1 MINAVFVFLFF
12 HSCLRE
18 VGVLMSAL
26 VSCSLHSRPHCAT
39 IMIIQK
45 KKKREKERWKKTTV
59 VTVYPK
65 QHSCTCWEDS
75 SREVTINCQLLSYR
89 FIITNK
95 ENKSVF
101 TQLKDRKMYLL
112 CQKLRV
118 HPDTRPPVIF
128 LGYHQSTRAE
138 GQGWGHPLITV
149 ML

>member
-1 MINAVFVFLFF
+1 MKENNSGNSVPKT
-12 HSCLRE
+12 
-18 VGVLMSAL
+18 AL
-26 VSCSLHSRPHCAT
+26 LHLLGRLKWRS
-39 IMIIQK
+39 
-45 KKKREKERWKKTTV
+45 
-59 VTVYPK
+59 
-65 QHSCTCWEDS
+65 DS
-75 SREVTINCQLLSYR
+75 INCQLLSYR

-101 TQLKDRKMYLL
+101 TQLKDRKMYFL

-118 HPDTRPPVIF
+118 HQDTRPPVIF